1 MREREKKREIY
12 GEREI
17 FKGSKTERLR
27 KRAIRERESA
37 REITMREKEKRKVN

>member
-17 FKGSKTERLR
+17 FKGCKTERLR
-27 KRAIRERESA
+27 KRTIRERE
-37 REITMREKEKRKVN
+37 RMRER

>member
-1 MREREKKREIY
+1 MREREKKREVY

-27 KRAIRERESA
+27 KRAIRERERENA
-37 REITMREKEKRKVN
+37 REITMRE

>member
-1 MREREKKREIY
+1 MREREKKREID

-27 KRAIRERESA
+27 KRAIRERD
-37 REITMREKEKRKVN
+37 RMRER